1 MATNPATNVVAARV
15 VYRVRLTWT
24 ASSTAGATYIV
35 YRGPNAECLTPIGTS
50 VDTSFV
56 DQNVSTGHT
65 YYYYV
70 IATAS
75 NINSVPSNITYI
87 TYVGPPGLCYNPDE
101 GAHISGKAESVVAT
115 GVVPQ
120 GCGESVRLM
129 RLKGNLGK
137 CSK

>member
-1 MATNPATNVVAARV
+1 MATNPATNLVISRL

-24 ASSTAGATYIV
+24 ASSTPDASYIL
-35 YRGPNAECLTPIGTS
+35 YRGPNAECLTQIGTS
-50 VDTSFV
+50 ATTTFL
-56 DQNVSTGHT
+56 DQNVTTGHT

-70 IATAS
+70 VATAS
-75 NINSVPSNITYI
+75 NVNSVPSNITYI
-87 TYVGPPGLCYNPDE
+87 TYVGPRDAAYNPDE
-101 GAHISGKAESVVAT
+101 GAYLSQKAEAVIAS
-115 GVVPQ
+115 GVYSA